1 MPKAKPSVMEV
12 IKNYKELT
20 YESVRLFC
28 RACVKMTSL
37 HQQCLKNFTN
47 KPKQTTIAES
57 LGSTSGQ
64 SDQRNFNLDLCRAMV
79 QSNIPLNKL
88 RNDGLK
94 SFLETYSHGL
104 NRVAETIRQQFP
116 LVNELIKNG
125 KKVFVKAHLRV
136 QLFKERL
143 PNIPLPPEPVLTR
156 WGTWLDAA
164 LYYADHYENFKN
176 VIFELPETASKAIK
190 DCQTVLNQNELI
202 NNLSYMKANFSFV
215 STTIKSLEKQG
226 MTLDSSIKM
235 IDDFEKAI
243 DNVPGATGQIRN
255 FDNNISSN
263 SQTSYG
269 NNQLYHTNNTNSR
282 NYASNSNQN
291 PYSQQRSDNFNN
303 FNDNNYNNNANSC
316 NPNFN
321 YAKNSRKRSS
331 NNHQN
336 FYNQNNYGQQNDS
349 CNLSRN
355 QNLSSHRNHN
365 FNQYRFNQKNPKRQK
380 LANAQLHN
388 IETENN
394 LLTIKLQA
402 LKEEKQTLL
411 KNYEIE
417 RKLFDKIQEEHNK
430 LKVKEI
436 RIEELEE
443 MNKLLKKIIV
453 DLENFL
459 TDKEATIVKVNKLK
473 LALEKDLSK
482 TQETLKFLEEK
493 LEAQETK
500 KPEFNCIQIKV
511 RQLESEKENLNKSLN
526 LEWETFDKSFH
537 TEHEEYESYRENIN
551 IKNVGLAKENL
562 ANK

>member
-20 YESVRLFC
+20 YESSRLFC
-28 RACVKMTSL
+28 RACVKMA
-37 HQQCLKNFTN
+37 
-47 KPKQTTIAES
+47 P
-57 LGSTSGQ
+57 
-64 SDQRNFNLDLCRAMV
+64 
-79 QSNIPLNKL
+79 
-88 RNDGLK
+88 
-94 SFLETYSHGL
+94 
-104 NRVAETIRQQFP
+104 
-116 LVNELIKNG
+116 
-125 KKVFVKAHLRV
+125 LRV
-136 QLFKERL
+136 QLIEERL

-164 LYYADHYENFKN
+164 LYYADHYENFEN
-176 VIFELPETASKAIK
+176 VIFELPETANKAIK

-243 DNVPGATGQIRN
+243 DNVPGATGQIQNMNKINLMEEPLIITIIKIKIFRIKLLDRIITVTKVILTDKVFQVTVRIIIPIKILILEISKIVNSGNNFYQNQRN

-282 NYASNSNQN
+282 NYASNSNRN

-355 QNLSSHRNHN
+355 QNVSSHRNHN

-411 KNYEIE
+411 KNFEIE

-436 RIEELEE
+436 RMEELEE
-443 MNKLLKKIIV
+443 MNKLLKEKIV
-453 DLENFL
+453 DLENF
-459 TDKEATIVKVNKLK
+459 
-473 LALEKDLSK
+473 
-482 TQETLKFLEEK
+482 
-493 LEAQETK
+493 
-500 KPEFNCIQIKV
+500 
-511 RQLESEKENLNKSLN
+511 
-526 LEWETFDKSFH
+526 
-537 TEHEEYESYRENIN
+537 
-551 IKNVGLAKENL
+551 
-562 ANK
+562 